1 VISRDRDFAMCIAHE
16 EAGQGPSLERLI
28 LDRSFK
34 EAAALLEPGMSIPV
48 AVLPN
53 DAALWLAGWLDKRGL
68 QLDRDGDDWFVTKRG
83 ERGADLAARLGVAV
97 HVLLPPLLITI
108 FALLMSACDAAPEPA
123 DVVTESAGFDRE
135 APLPSIYL
143 PQHPDFE
150 QAWTM
155 VNGPGHAPSV
165 IIVEDKDIAPECG
178 DRYLHPVLG
187 CVGGDYDPGT
197 NTVHVLRRALWWRLG
212 HEFNHASKFLRTGR
226 GDSAHGGYVGWDVA
240 TKWDRDVIEPVE
252 KFLAERGW

>member
-1 VISRDRDFAMCIAHE
+1 VTNRAGRDFAICIEHE
-16 EAGQGPSLERLI
+16 EPGQGPSLERL
-28 LDRSFK
+28 LVDRSFK
-34 EAAALLEPGMSIPV
+34 EAAELVEAGATIPV
-48 AVLPN
+48 RVLPT
-53 DAALWLAGWLDKRGL
+53 DAAPWFAAWVSLRGL
-68 QLDRDGDDWFVTKRG
+68 RLDRDGDDWYVAEEIK
-83 ERGADLAARLGVAV
+83 ADAFGLGSIAV
-97 HVLLPPLLITI
+97 HVFLPPLLFLF
-108 FALLMSACDAAPEPA
+108 FALTSGCAAAEPDAA
-123 DVVTESAGFDRE
+123 DVVPQSAGFDRE